1 MIKNIL
7 LILIILLFSN
17 KFVFS
22 NEVFIATMVNNQII
36 TNYDVEKE
44 SKYLKVLNPQLSDL
58 SKSEIYEISK
68 NSLINEMIKENEIKK
83 FININEDNTFVENY
97 LKDLYTKLN
106 FKNENEFKYYL
117 ENNNVYSLAEIR
129 KKIQIEVLWNE
140 LIFSKYNYQVNINK
154 EALVKKINRL
164 DNKKRKEY
172 LLSEIVF
179 ELKKTENL
187 DSLSNKIRVSI
198 NEIGFGNTANLYSI
212 SESSKFGGNIGW
224 VDENNLSETISGK
237 LRMINKDQT
246 TDFIQIGNNFLIL
259 KIEDIR
265 EKNISI
271 DKKKELERM
280 IKFETNKQLNQF
292 ARIYFNKA
300 RLNYTINEK

>member
-117 ENNNVYSLAEIR
+117 ETNNVYSLAEIR
-129 KKIQIEVLWNE
+129 KKIKIEVLWNE
-140 LIFSKYNYQVNINK
+140 LIFSKYNYQININK
-154 EALVKKINRL
+154 EALEKKINRL

-179 ELKKTENL
+179 ELKKNENL

>member
-1 MIKNIL
+1 MH
-7 LILIILLFSN
+7 
-17 KFVFS
+17 
-22 NEVFIATMVNNQII
+22 
-36 TNYDVEKE
+36 
-44 SKYLKVLNPQLSDL
+44 
-58 SKSEIYEISK
+58 
-68 NSLINEMIKENEIKK
+68 
-83 FININEDNTFVENY
+83 
-97 LKDLYTKLN
+97 
-106 FKNENEFKYYL
+106 
-117 ENNNVYSLAEIR
+117 
-129 KKIQIEVLWNE
+129 
-140 LIFSKYNYQVNINK
+140 YQVNINK

-246 TDFIQIGNNFLIL
+246 TDFIQIGNNTHF
-259 KIEDIR
+259 
-265 EKNISI
+265 
-271 DKKKELERM
+271 
-280 IKFETNKQLNQF
+280 
-292 ARIYFNKA
+292 
-300 RLNYTINEK
+300 

>member
-58 SKSEIYEISK
+58 SKSEIYKISK

>member
-117 ENNNVYSLAEIR
+117 ETNNVYSLAEIR
-129 KKIQIEVLWNE
+129 KKIKIEVLWNE
-140 LIFSKYNYQVNINK
+140 LIFSKYNYQININK
-154 EALVKKINRL
+154 EALEKKINRL

>member
-22 NEVFIATMVNNQII
+22 NEVFITTMVNNQII

-44 SKYLKVLNPQLSDL
+44 SRYLKVLNPQLSDL

-97 LKDLYTKLN
+97 LKNLYTKLN

-117 ENNNVYSLAEIR
+117 ETNNVYSLTEIR
-129 KKIQIEVLWNE
+129 KKIKIEVLWNE

-187 DSLSNKIRVSI
+187 DSLSNKIKVSI

-271 DKKKELERM
+271 DKEKELERM

-300 RLNYTINEK
+300 KLNYTINEK